1 MEYTNNF
8 SISNNT
14 TKSYSQINQDIWVL
28 EKTNFKRNGYY
39 IDIGCADG
47 EKISNTFL
55 LDKHYNW
62 SGLAIDINA
71 RNVIN
76 RTCNVFKGLVYDEEK
91 VVEFVKADF
100 NLDFSGIKDHLTNI
114 FRLKDRTKTSPI
126 EKHQTIVTQKVFDAY
141 NVPQYIDFLSLDVEG
156 SELNVLKGIDFN
168 KHIFKIIMIE
178 HNFEQPSRDN
188 IRNFLAERNYK
199 YVTSNQWDDIYM
211 VI

>member
-71 RNVIN
+71 RNMIN

-188 IRNFLAERNYK
+188 IRKFLAERNYK

>member
-1 MEYTNNF
+1 MKYTNNF

-28 EKTNFKRNGYY
+28 EKTNYKRNGYY

-71 RNVIN
+71 RNMID
-76 RTCNVFKGLVYDEEK
+76 RTCNVFKGLVYDEDK
-91 VVEFVKADF
+91 VVEFIKADF

-114 FRLKDRTKTSPI
+114 FRLKDKTKTSPI

-141 NVPQYIDFLSLDVEG
+141 NVPKYIDFLSLDVEG

-188 IRNFLAERNYK
+188 IRKYLAERNYK